1 MKTVITLTIL
11 ILVIMIITQS
21 FVANNSKQTE
31 SHAYKVLKV
40 YDQFE
45 IRKYESALFSGVKL
59 TGKTYKETSSNGFRI
74 LAGYIFGANDKNQK
88 IAMTSPVV
96 MQLGDTSKMY
106 FKVPDGYTVEEL
118 PQPQNTNIVFENQA
132 EKIMAAVRFDGWAN
146 DEKIQQ
152 YTTIL
157 KDALAKENINHTNVF
172 CFFGYNPPY
181 ELINRRNEIAV
192 ELVNY
197 SK

>member
-21 FVANNSKQTE
+21 FEANNSKQTE